1 MPRGLTTW
9 QHNYCY
15 WILDKDG
22 DSIAS
27 HRLGARRVKQ
37 DRVLTYA
44 VRVNRL
50 GALSEAFEGT
60 DALYPD
66 SIVGCSLVQLY
77 QHLDLILLGY
87 LEIQM
92 T

>member
-1 MPRGLTTW
+1 M
-9 QHNYCY
+9 
-15 WILDKDG
+15 
-22 DSIAS
+22 
-27 HRLGARRVKQ
+27 
-37 DRVLTYA
+37 TYA

-50 GALSEAFEGT
+50 GALSEAFEGA